1 MIGGI
6 VFFFFLGWEKHIYNI
21 WKLREKKSYW
31 CCSTFNF
38 FNYLTNWVIKLQALR
53 FYNCSNLQ
61 HSGLTHLDSPRN
73 HISIIFCD
81 NATLSHLNI
90 SAPESS
96 PNTDGVDISS
106 STNVSIHDSYIGTGN
121 FFNLSLIY
129 LFTLSSSSLLYWE
142 NSTLRIYIF
151 FWYLPYLPIL
161 IVTIHK
167 SNHLQN
173 KCFYI

>member
-1 MIGGI
+1 MLCIY
-6 VFFFFLGWEKHIYNI
+6 IYNI
-21 WKLREKKSYW
+21 WKLRRKKSYW

-38 FNYLTNWVIKLQALR
+38 INYLTNWVIKLQALR

-81 NATLSHLNI
+81 NATLSYLNI

-121 FFNLSLIY
+121 FIYLSLIH
-129 LFTLSSSSLLYWE
+129 LFTLSSFSLLYWE
-142 NSTLRIYIF
+142 NSTLRIYF
-151 FWYLPYLPIL
+151 FFFFCYIYL
-161 IVTIHK
+161 
-167 SNHLQN
+167 S
-173 KCFYI
+173 